1 MEPNPRPKFFD
12 QFDEPAKTEYDR
24 ILDDVREQAFYAM
37 RKYSK
42 LKKSAAS
49 EVGAFSFLSG
59 FRPLVRFAMNKHPGI
74 KAKLIEIINEEE
86 PNESK

>member
-24 ILDDVREQAFYAM
+24 ILDDVREQAHFAM
-37 RKYSK
+37 RKYPR

-74 KAKLIEIINEEE
+74 KVKLIEIINEEE